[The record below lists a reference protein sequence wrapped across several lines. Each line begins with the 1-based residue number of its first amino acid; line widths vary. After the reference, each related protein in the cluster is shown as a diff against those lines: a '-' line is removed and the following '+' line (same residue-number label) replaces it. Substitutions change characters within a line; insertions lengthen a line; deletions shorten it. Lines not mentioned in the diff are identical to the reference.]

1 MKKVFKKNWQTWAE
15 KHWIKTGCYE
25 EIFQVEK
32 QWIKSGYYEEG
43 FQVELANLSW
53 QVLN

>member
-25 EIFQVEK
+25 EIFQVE
-32 QWIKSGYYEEG
+32 
-43 FQVELANLSW
+43 LANMDW
-53 QVLN
+53 KAMN